1 MDYSKTLFI
10 YTRVSTTSQEE
21 DGTSLGTQK
30 DLGIKKSK
38 ELGFDNYLFNEGG
51 QSSSHDDFS
60 NRPILTSLLSKIDE
74 GEIKH
79 LFVYNTDRLSR
90 NKVTWNVI
98 RFKLVK
104 NNVTLYTSTGIYNS
118 SSPTDDLLLGI
129 LSEIS
134 SYDNLLRTERT
145 RLGKISRIKQGYWLG
160 GSPVYGYKLVDKKL
174 EPDEYESKWVNYIFE
189 SYVEKKTIRNIKL
202 GLLGNGVKTRR
213 GNNVWSL
220 GSIESLLTNT
230 HYIGFYYVTDK
241 KSNETVRCECEP
253 IISVDL
259 YNRVTE
265 FKQTRSSR
273 RVQESNQKHFYLL
286 RDFLICGHCGSR
298 LSGRTHSKSNRSIY
312 YCPRKERNFVN
323 ENTEHFKICTNGR
336 YLKINL
342 TDELIWNTVVDVLSN
357 SKQFREEVKSEFM
370 GESVSY
376 KSQKLDI
383 EKNRKLLKKLDTDI
397 RDIHNLK
404 RSTTIQF
411 DILKQQNF
419 TDENQE
425 SSHKNIL
432 ENIEQHMRDLES
444 NKYNLNQKI
453 QDLESKV
460 DWVSW
465 VSKFNKNL
473 EKLSEST
480 VEEKHKLL
488 KKIVESITV
497 FTVDKQTHKL
507 IIEFKL
513 PYIDDELVWN
523 NPIDKTLGY
532 TITNGKQTKELE
544 LFDEK
549 KYQPKQK
556 VTK

>member
-1 MDYSKTLFI
+1 
-10 YTRVSTTSQEE
+10 
-21 DGTSLGTQK
+21 
-30 DLGIKKSK
+30 
-38 ELGFDNYLFNEGG
+38 
-51 QSSSHDDFS
+51 
-60 NRPILTSLLSKIDE
+60 
-74 GEIKH
+74 
-79 LFVYNTDRLSR
+79 
-90 NKVTWNVI
+90 
-98 RFKLVK
+98 
-104 NNVTLYTSTGIYNS
+104 
-118 SSPTDDLLLGI
+118 
-129 LSEIS
+129 
-134 SYDNLLRTERT
+134 
-145 RLGKISRIKQGYWLG
+145 
-160 GSPVYGYKLVDKKL
+160 
-174 EPDEYESKWVNYIFE
+174 
-189 SYVEKKTIRNIKL
+189 
-202 GLLGNGVKTRR
+202 
-213 GNNVWSL
+213 
-220 GSIESLLTNT
+220 
-230 HYIGFYYVTDK
+230 
-241 KSNETVRCECEP
+241 
-253 IISVDL
+253 
-259 YNRVTE
+259 
-265 FKQTRSSR
+265 
-273 RVQESNQKHFYLL
+273 
-286 RDFLICGHCGSR
+286 
-298 LSGRTHSKSNRSIY
+298 
-312 YCPRKERNFVN
+312 
-323 ENTEHFKICTNGR
+323 
-336 YLKINL
+336 
-342 TDELIWNTVVDVLSN
+342 
-357 SKQFREEVKSEFM
+357 M

-383 EKNRKLLKKLDTDI
+383 EKNRKLLKKIDSDI

-432 ENIEQHMRDLES
+432 ENIEQHMRDLVS
-444 NKYNLNQKI
+444 NKYELNQKI